1 MAPASGLAQAERISR
16 LSVVILLA
24 TGAVEI
30 LAGEIV
36 GSIAIVADGID
47 SLSDSVISL
56 IVWMGLRMSSRR
68 PDERFHF
75 GYYKVESYG
84 ALIAALAMIYIAAL
98 IIYRSY
104 LALLNPRQLNLP
116 VIGLVTLLG
125 AGTSSFYRA
134 RVMQGIA
141 HRFNLVSLKMDAKNA
156 VKDGSASFVAFGSVL
171 LASLGFHEFDAI
183 GGMLVGGYILAISYV
198 AIKESSSI
206 LLDAFNNPEVAREIE
221 TLAGRT
227 LGVQKVG
234 NLRLRRSGPYVVGY
248 VEIFVEGKMPLIKV
262 HKVRS
267 SVQESI
273 REKITGIN
281 NITVVALPAE
291 LEGTS

>member
-1 MAPASGLAQAERISR
+1 LSEATSLLFRMLRSR
-16 LSVVILLA
+16 NRLRFCLTLSTI
-24 TGAVEI
+24 
-30 LAGEIV
+30 
-36 GSIAIVADGID
+36 
-47 SLSDSVISL
+47 
-56 IVWMGLRMSSRR
+56 
-68 PDERFHF
+68 
-75 GYYKVESYG
+75 
-84 ALIAALAMIYIAAL
+84 
-98 IIYRSY
+98 
-104 LALLNPRQLNLP
+104 
-116 VIGLVTLLG
+116 
-125 AGTSSFYRA
+125 
-134 RVMQGIA
+134 
-141 HRFNLVSLKMDAKNA
+141 
-156 VKDGSASFVAFGSVL
+156 
-171 LASLGFHEFDAI
+171 
-183 GGMLVGGYILAISYV
+183 
-198 AIKESSSI
+198 
-206 LLDAFNNPEVAREIE
+206 AREIE